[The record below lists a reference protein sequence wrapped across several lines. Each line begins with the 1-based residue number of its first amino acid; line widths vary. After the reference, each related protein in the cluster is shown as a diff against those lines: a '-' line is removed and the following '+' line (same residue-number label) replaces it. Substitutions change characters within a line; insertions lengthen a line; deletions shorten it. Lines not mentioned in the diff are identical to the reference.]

1 MRLTKRTRRREE
13 RGGVA
18 VEFVLVVGI
27 LLALTFGIMDFAV
40 YLRDT
45 TAASNAV
52 RDAARTASA
61 LPRFGVS
68 PAINPTFGHDGND
81 GGSFAS
87 RASDVFDTTGGAI
100 PQRSIDELWIYKAN
114 ADGFPG
120 DYSDFTECPANS
132 CVRYRWWDGP
142 TGDNPGFQYAGGLWD
157 PLSITACPGDADT
170 VGVYLRVDHQ
180 PLIGWFSTDGAITDS
195 VVARF
200 EPRRDGPGTC
210 RPAGATP

>member
-1 MRLTKRTRRREE
+1 MRSTRRDRRRDE

-18 VEFVLVVGI
+18 VEFTLVVGI

-40 YLRDT
+40 FLRDT

-100 PQRSIDELWIYKAN
+100 PQRSIDELWVYLAS
-114 ADGFPG
+114 ADGYPQG
-120 DYSDFTECPANS
+120 TAGFTGCPETT
-132 CVRYRWWDGP
+132 CVRYRWWDADGP
-142 TGDNPGFQYAGGLWD
+142 GPEEPAFQYVSGSWD
-157 PLSITACPGDADT
+157 PLDITACPGDADS

-210 RPAGATP
+210 RPAT